1 MGKYG
6 EQLFVATDA
15 ERERLASIERAY
27 DAGTFDTLGKL
38 GIGARWRCLEVG
50 AGAGSVARWLAARVP
65 GGEVTATDLDTR
77 HLAGIEGVRVLR
89 HDVTTDD
96 FPDAS
101 FDLIHARMVLSHLP
115 NRTDV
120 LRKLLRWL
128 APGGVVVVEGFCW
141 YPVNA
146 SANDTYRTGMNAS
159 DQLSIR
165 LVGTD
170 SMWMHRLPALLGDLG
185 YVDVGL
191 DLHGHVM
198 MRGAPAADMWRRTVA
213 MGRQRAVDAGIATH
227 EDFDAFDAL
236 MDDPTFYDHAPLVAS
251 TWGRRPA

>member
-1 MGKYG
+1 MP
-6 EQLFVATDA
+6 TDA
-15 ERERLASIERAY
+15 ERHRLQSIERAY
-27 DAGTFDTLGKL
+27 DAGTVETLGRV
-38 GIGARWRCLEVG
+38 GIRPDWRCLEVG

-65 GGEVTATDLDTR
+65 DGEVTATDIDTR
-77 HLAGIEGVRVLR
+77 LLTEADNLRVLR

-96 FPDAS
+96 FPASS

-128 APGGVVVVEGFCW
+128 TPGGVAVIEGFCW

-159 DQLSIR
+159 DQLSIK

-170 SMWMHRLPALLGDLG
+170 SMWMHRLPTLLRDLG
-185 YVDVGL
+185 YVDVGV

-198 MRGAPAADMWRRTVA
+198 MRGTPVADMWRRTVA
-213 MGRQRAVDAGIATH
+213 MGRDRAVDAGIATH

-236 MDDPTFYDHAPLVAS
+236 MDDPTFYDHAPVVAS
-251 TWGRRPA
+251 TWGHRPA